1 MENDGPQDF
10 SIAGGKVLAQVFPY
24 LLALG
29 GIVWGIYS
37 WASTQ
42 GGQTSSMQN
51 TQINQGSEISQIA
64 QTQKSDETLLYSMQA
79 TLAQVQQSV
88 QDIKAAQ
95 QHGG

>member
-1 MENDGPQDF
+1 
-10 SIAGGKVLAQVFPY
+10 
-24 LLALG
+24 
-29 GIVWGIYS
+29 
-37 WASTQ
+37 
-42 GGQTSSMQN
+42 MQN

>member
-1 MENDGPQDF
+1 MENEGPQDF
-10 SIAGGKVLAQVFPY
+10 SVSGGKILAQVFPY

-42 GGQTSSMQN
+42 GGQTSSMQS
-51 TQINQGSEISQIA
+51 TQINQGGEISQIA
-64 QTQKSDETLLYSMQA
+64 ATQKSDETLLYSMQA

-95 QHGG
+95 QHGT